1 MSRDRRAAVKQA
13 DIARA
18 IKALEAAG
26 YKIGADRARLG
37 VKSSRRIADQI
48 ANTVSPHPKSGAG
61 IRAKSLAKS
70 KAKK

>member
-26 YKIGADRARLG
+26 YKIGAVKLG
-37 VKSSRRIADQI
+37 KDGFEVVPAIPVPGSVIRPSFDGKQRR
-48 ANTVSPHPKSGAG
+48 V
-61 IRAKSLAKS
+61 L
-70 KAKK
+70 